1 MMRGFM
7 GVRAVGSIVA
17 TPLDPTAVATEHLV
31 KATWFLAQVT
41 VALAF
46 GTLLAIV
53 VPILLR
59 KLDIARETRSSRR
72 QMIAI
77 LHLLEARVKM
87 LIIGPLI
94 PAVRLIAATENL
106 MNRALEA
113 DMSRALPQGK
123 IDEIYLAIVKT
134 FQTVYEAK
142 SLQKHYHDQRRKIS
156 ALEKEKED
164 LNGSDRQRE
173 AALQTEITEARSSAN
188 EVAGAIV
195 FNATTSRARLVEA
208 RVALGDTRLQS
219 EGKPTSSVAE
229 VAKKTLRE
237 GLHKPFEGAQAQE
250 APARVPAKNGWSQW
264 VQRFAEHIGKCIATE
279 TVYRADLIG
288 RAPLA
293 CTLLSNGFG
302 ATLTVSAHETIEVT
316 AIKRDTRS
324 GMRTAFD
331 MTDDPC
337 EAAEGVMNKLTTSPQ
352 FVAADQDEVN
362 RILIDSLYLDR

>member
-1 MMRGFM
+1 M
-7 GVRAVGSIVA
+7 A
-17 TPLDPTAVATEHLV
+17 DPTAIATEHLV
-31 KATWFLAQVT
+31 RATWFLAEVT
-41 VALAF
+41 VGLAF
-46 GTLLAIV
+46 GTLLAVV
-53 VPILLR
+53 VPIILR

-87 LIIGPLI
+87 LIVGPLI

-113 DMSRALPQGK
+113 DMSRALPQDK

-142 SLQKHYHDQRRKIS
+142 SLQKQYHDQRRNIS
-156 ALEKEKED
+156 ALEKEREG
-164 LNGSDRQRE
+164 LNGSDPQR
-173 AALQTEITEARSSAN
+173 AAGIQTEISEARSSAN
-188 EVAGAIV
+188 EVVGAIV

-208 RVALGDTRLQS
+208 RAALGDKRLQS
-219 EGKPTSSVAE
+219 LDKPTSSVAE
-229 VAKKTLRE
+229 LAQKTLRE
-237 GLHKPFEGAQAQE
+237 GLHKPFEGAQAE
-250 APARVPAKNGWSQW
+250 EVPARVPAKNGWSEW

-288 RAPLA
+288 RVPLA

-302 ATLTVSAHETIEVT
+302 ASLPVSAHETIEVT
-316 AIKRDTRS
+316 AIKRDTRA
-324 GMRTAFD
+324 GMRAAFD

-337 EAAEGVMNKLTTSPQ
+337 EAADAVMSKLTTSPQ
-352 FVAADQDEVN
+352 FIAPDQGEVN
-362 RILIDSLYLDR
+362 RILIESLG